1 MAKIKVFGLG
11 GFGEY
16 GKNMYVITVDGKY
29 FILDSGIKYPSNE
42 LYGVDEIIPD
52 FTVLKRVKND
62 ICGIF
67 LSNAHEANIGALV
80 HILKEVK
87 LDIYAAKLTM
97 EVIKDEFSDNNLN
110 YPADLMHTITEDSI
124 IDFGVCNVSFL
135 KTTNSIP
142 EALAISINTPDGSIL
157 YTSEFSFDEG
167 ANPLYKTNYKK
178 LSELANKGILA
189 LLIESY
195 GSRRL
200 VQSGSNI
207 MFSYEIDNIFKDS
220 KSRIIFTLYSDDL
233 LKIQNIIDKAIKY
246 DKKIAILGRKAQ
258 RLVDLAI
265 YNKYLEIP
273 EKNFKKLLFIDDKN
287 KNMDKDLVVLVT
299 GQRHEPFHMLQRMIK
314 KQDKLIHIEKEDTV
328 VILTPILSGIEGI
341 SNKTFDYLSRADTN
355 IIEIKKELLE
365 TSNATAN
372 EIKMMIN
379 LTRPKFI
386 IPVIG
391 EFQHQAMTIKIA
403 KELGYSDE
411 NCYLFENGDLLDLA
425 DGVSKVFKGEV
436 PVGEILIDG
445 TPIYDKNDVVMKD
458 RELLA
463 QDGIIIISANIS
475 KENKLL
481 GDIIVKT
488 QGFYNPPNHDEFISE
503 LTRYFKD
510 LFNDMLKKPRRLWND
525 LKRQIRSKMI
535 MFIDGKTHRN
545 PVFIISINEI

>member
-42 LYGVDEIIPD
+42 LYGIDEIIPD

-62 ICGIF
+62 ICGVF

-87 LDIYAAKLTM
+87 LNIYATKLTM
-97 EVIKDEFSDNNLN
+97 EVIKDEFLDNNLN
-110 YPADLMHTITEDSI
+110 YPNDLMHTITEDSI

-142 EALAISINTPDGSIL
+142 ESLAISINTKDGSIF

-178 LSELANKGILA
+178 LAELANKGILA
-189 LLIESY
+189 LLVESY
-195 GSRRL
+195 GSKRL

-220 KSRIIFTLYSDDL
+220 KSRIIFSLYSDDL

-265 YNKYLEIP
+265 SNKYLEIP
-273 EKNFKKLLFIDDKN
+273 EKNFKKLLFIDEKN

-314 KQDKLIHIEKEDTV
+314 KQDKLIHIEESDTV

-341 SNKTFDYLSRADTN
+341 SNKTFDYLSRANVN

-379 LTRPKFI
+379 LTRPKYI
-386 IPVIG
+386 IPLIG
-391 EFQHQAMTIKIA
+391 EFQHQAMAIKIA
-403 KELGYSDE
+403 KELGYCDD
-411 NCYLFENGDLLDLA
+411 NCFLFENGDLLDLT
-425 DGVSKVFKGEV
+425 DGLSKVFKGEV

-475 KENKLL
+475 KDNKPY
-481 GDIIVKT
+481 GDIILKT
-488 QGFYNPPNHDEFISE
+488 QGFYNPPNHDEFMKD
-503 LTRYFKD
+503 LKQYFKD
-510 LFNDMLKKPRRLWND
+510 LFLDMLKKPRRMWND

>member
-273 EKNFKKLLFIDDKN
+273 EKNFKKLLFIDEKN

-391 EFQHQAMTIKIA
+391 EFQHQAMAIKIA

-411 NCYLFENGDLLDLA
+411 NCYLFENGDLLDLS

-481 GDIIVKT
+481 GDIIIKT

>member
-1 MAKIKVFGLG
+1 MAKIKIFGLG

-16 GKNMYVITVDGKY
+16 GKNMYVITCDGKY

-42 LYGVDEIIPD
+42 LYGIDEIIPD

-62 ICGIF
+62 ICGVF

-87 LDIYAAKLTM
+87 LNIYATKLTM
-97 EVIKDEFSDNNLN
+97 EVIKDEFLDNNLN
-110 YPADLMHTITEDSI
+110 YPNDLMHTITEDSI

-142 EALAISINTPDGSIL
+142 ESLAISINTKDGSIF

-178 LSELANKGILA
+178 LAELANKGILA
-189 LLIESY
+189 LLVESY
-195 GSRRL
+195 GSKRL

-220 KSRIIFTLYSDDL
+220 KSRIIFSLYSDDL

-265 YNKYLEIP
+265 SNKYLEIP
-273 EKNFKKLLFIDDKN
+273 EKNFKKLLFIDEKN

-314 KQDKLIHIEKEDTV
+314 KQDKLIHIEESDTV

-341 SNKTFDYLSRADTN
+341 SNKTFDYLSRANVN

-379 LTRPKFI
+379 LTRPKYI
-386 IPVIG
+386 IPLIG
-391 EFQHQAMTIKIA
+391 EFQHQAMAIKIA
-403 KELGYSDE
+403 KELGYCDD
-411 NCYLFENGDLLDLA
+411 NCFLFENGDLLDLT

-475 KENKLL
+475 KDNKPY
-481 GDIIVKT
+481 GDIILKT
-488 QGFYNPPNHDEFISE
+488 QGFYNPPNHDEFMKD
-503 LTRYFKD
+503 LKQYFKD
-510 LFNDMLKKPRRLWND
+510 LFLDMLKKPRRMWND

>member
-42 LYGVDEIIPD
+42 LYGIDEIIPD

-62 ICGIF
+62 ICGVF

-87 LDIYAAKLTM
+87 LNIYATKLTM
-97 EVIKDEFSDNNLN
+97 EVIKDEFLDNNLN
-110 YPADLMHTITEDSI
+110 YPNDLMHTITEDSI

-142 EALAISINTPDGSIL
+142 ESLAISINTKDGSIF

-178 LSELANKGILA
+178 LAELANKGILA
-189 LLIESY
+189 LLVESY
-195 GSRRL
+195 GSKRL

-220 KSRIIFTLYSDDL
+220 KSRIIFSLYSDDL

-265 YNKYLEIP
+265 SNKYLEIP
-273 EKNFKKLLFIDDKN
+273 EKNFKKLLFIDEKN

-314 KQDKLIHIEKEDTV
+314 KQDKLIHIEESDTV

-341 SNKTFDYLSRADTN
+341 SNKTFNYLSRANVN

-379 LTRPKFI
+379 LTRPKYI
-386 IPVIG
+386 IPLIG
-391 EFQHQAMTIKIA
+391 EFQHQAMAIKIA
-403 KELGYSDE
+403 KELGYCDD
-411 NCYLFENGDLLDLA
+411 NCFLFENGDLLDLT
-425 DGVSKVFKGEV
+425 DGLSKVFKGEV

-475 KENKLL
+475 KDNKPY
-481 GDIIVKT
+481 GDIILKT
-488 QGFYNPPNHDEFISE
+488 QGFYNPPNHDEFMKD
-503 LTRYFKD
+503 LKQYFKD
-510 LFNDMLKKPRRLWND
+510 LFLDMLKKPRRMWND

>member
-1 MAKIKVFGLG
+1 MAKIKIFGLG
-11 GFGEY
+11 GFGED

-42 LYGVDEIIPD
+42 LYGIDEIIPD

-62 ICGIF
+62 ICGVF

-87 LDIYAAKLTM
+87 LNIYATKLTM
-97 EVIKDEFSDNNLN
+97 EVIKDEFLDNNLN
-110 YPADLMHTITEDSI
+110 YPNDLMHTITEDSI

-142 EALAISINTPDGSIL
+142 ESLAISINTKDGSIF

-178 LSELANKGILA
+178 LAELANKGILA
-189 LLIESY
+189 LLVESY
-195 GSRRL
+195 GSKRL

-220 KSRIIFTLYSDDL
+220 KSRIIFSLYSDDL

-265 YNKYLEIP
+265 SNKYLEIP
-273 EKNFKKLLFIDDKN
+273 EKNFKKLLFIDEKN

-314 KQDKLIHIEKEDTV
+314 KQDKLIHIEESDTV

-341 SNKTFDYLSRADTN
+341 SNKTFDYLSRANVN

-365 TSNATAN
+365 TFNATAN

-379 LTRPKFI
+379 LTRPKYI
-386 IPVIG
+386 IPLIG
-391 EFQHQAMTIKIA
+391 EFQHQAMAIKIA
-403 KELGYSDE
+403 KELGYCDD
-411 NCYLFENGDLLDLA
+411 NCFLFENGDLLDLT
-425 DGVSKVFKGEV
+425 DGLSKVFKGEV

-475 KENKLL
+475 KDNKPY
-481 GDIIVKT
+481 GDIILKT
-488 QGFYNPPNHDEFISE
+488 QGFYNPPNHDEFMKD
-503 LTRYFKD
+503 LKQYFKD
-510 LFNDMLKKPRRLWND
+510 LFLDMLKKPRRMWND

>member
-273 EKNFKKLLFIDDKN
+273 EKNFKKLLFIDEKN

-391 EFQHQAMTIKIA
+391 EFQHQAMAIKIA

-481 GDIIVKT
+481 GDIIIKT
-488 QGFYNPPNHDEFISE
+488 QGFYNPPNHDEFIGE

-545 PVFIISINEI
+545 PVFIISINEM

>member
-1 MAKIKVFGLG
+1 MAKIKIFGLG

-16 GKNMYVITVDGKY
+16 GKNMYVITCDGKY

-42 LYGVDEIIPD
+42 LYGIDEIIPD

-62 ICGIF
+62 ICGVF

-87 LDIYAAKLTM
+87 LNIYATKLTM
-97 EVIKDEFSDNNLN
+97 EVIKDEFLDNNLN
-110 YPADLMHTITEDSI
+110 YPNDLMHTITEDSI

-142 EALAISINTPDGSIL
+142 ESLAISINTKDGSIF

-178 LSELANKGILA
+178 LAELANKGILA
-189 LLIESY
+189 LLVESY
-195 GSRRL
+195 GSKRL

-220 KSRIIFTLYSDDL
+220 KSRIIFSLYSDDL

-265 YNKYLEIP
+265 SNKYLEIP
-273 EKNFKKLLFIDDKN
+273 EKNFKKLLFIDEKN

-314 KQDKLIHIEKEDTV
+314 KQDKLIHIEESDTV

-341 SNKTFDYLSRADTN
+341 SNKTFDYLSRANVN

-379 LTRPKFI
+379 LTRPKYI
-386 IPVIG
+386 IPLIG
-391 EFQHQAMTIKIA
+391 EFQHQAMAIKIA
-403 KELGYSDE
+403 KELGYCDD
-411 NCYLFENGDLLDLA
+411 NCFLFENGDLLDLT
-425 DGVSKVFKGEV
+425 DGLSKVFKGEV

-475 KENKLL
+475 KDNKPY
-481 GDIIVKT
+481 GDIILKT
-488 QGFYNPPNHDEFISE
+488 QGFYNPPNHDEFMKD
-503 LTRYFKD
+503 LKQYFKD
-510 LFNDMLKKPRRLWND
+510 LFLDMLKKPRRMWND

>member
-273 EKNFKKLLFIDDKN
+273 EKNFKKLLFIDEKN

-391 EFQHQAMTIKIA
+391 EFQHQAMAIKIA
-403 KELGYSDE
+403 KELGYSDD

-488 QGFYNPPNHDEFISE
+488 QGFYNPPNHEEFIGE

-545 PVFIISINEI
+545 PVFIISINEM

>member
-1 MAKIKVFGLG
+1 MAKIKIFGLG

-42 LYGVDEIIPD
+42 LYGIDEIIPD

-62 ICGIF
+62 ICGVF

-87 LDIYAAKLTM
+87 LNIYATKLTM
-97 EVIKDEFSDNNLN
+97 EVIKDEFLDNNLN
-110 YPADLMHTITEDSI
+110 YPNDLMHTITEDSI

-142 EALAISINTPDGSIL
+142 ESLAISINTKDGSIF

-178 LSELANKGILA
+178 LAELANKGILA
-189 LLIESY
+189 LLVESY
-195 GSRRL
+195 GSKRL

-220 KSRIIFTLYSDDL
+220 KSRIIFSLYSDDL

-265 YNKYLEIP
+265 SNKYLEIP
-273 EKNFKKLLFIDDKN
+273 EKNFKKLLFIDEKN

-314 KQDKLIHIEKEDTV
+314 KQDKLIHIEESDTV

-341 SNKTFDYLSRADTN
+341 SNKTFDYLSRANVN

-379 LTRPKFI
+379 LTRPKYI
-386 IPVIG
+386 IPLIG
-391 EFQHQAMTIKIA
+391 EFQHQAMAIKIA
-403 KELGYSDE
+403 KELGYCDD
-411 NCYLFENGDLLDLA
+411 NCFLFENGDLLDLT
-425 DGVSKVFKGEV
+425 DGLSKVFKGEV

-475 KENKLL
+475 KDNKPY
-481 GDIIVKT
+481 GDIILKT
-488 QGFYNPPNHDEFISE
+488 QGFYNPPNHDEFMKD
-503 LTRYFKD
+503 LKQYFKD
-510 LFNDMLKKPRRLWND
+510 LFLDMLKKPRRMWND

>member
-42 LYGVDEIIPD
+42 LYGIDEIIPD

-62 ICGIF
+62 ICGVF

-87 LDIYAAKLTM
+87 LNIYATKLTM
-97 EVIKDEFSDNNLN
+97 EVIKDEFLDNNLN
-110 YPADLMHTITEDSI
+110 YPNDLMHTITEDSI

-142 EALAISINTPDGSIL
+142 ESLAISINTKDGSIF

-178 LSELANKGILA
+178 LAELANKGILA
-189 LLIESY
+189 LLVESY
-195 GSRRL
+195 GSKRL

-220 KSRIIFTLYSDDL
+220 KSRIIFSLYSDDL

-265 YNKYLEIP
+265 SNKYLEIP
-273 EKNFKKLLFIDDKN
+273 EKNFKKLLFIDEKN

-314 KQDKLIHIEKEDTV
+314 KQDKLIHIEESDTV

-341 SNKTFDYLSRADTN
+341 SNKTFDYLSRANVN

-379 LTRPKFI
+379 LTRPKYI
-386 IPVIG
+386 IPLIG
-391 EFQHQAMTIKIA
+391 EFQHQAMAIKIA
-403 KELGYSDE
+403 KELGYCDD
-411 NCYLFENGDLLDLA
+411 NCFLFENGDLLDLS
-425 DGVSKVFKGEV
+425 DGLSKVFKGEV

-475 KENKLL
+475 KDNKPY
-481 GDIIVKT
+481 GDIILKT
-488 QGFYNPPNHDEFISE
+488 QGFYNPPNHDEFMKD
-503 LTRYFKD
+503 LKQYFKD
-510 LFNDMLKKPRRLWND
+510 LFLDMLKKPRRMWND